1 MGWVRPSIAFV
12 TGRPPLD
19 SGDIDGLLRRVRQG
33 EIPPPRQVNPR
44 VPAALEAIVK
54 KAMAVRPAERY
65 ASVHHLAE
73 ELERWLADE
82 PVLAHREP
90 VWERARRW
98 MRRRKTAVAA
108 ATAALLAA
116 TVGLAAVLIVQT
128 RANADLLSANLDL
141 ELANRRANDANRD
154 LQLANARER
163 ARFDLALEAIK
174 TFHGGVS
181 EELVL
186 KEKQFDGLRTKLLRG
201 ATDFYRRLEDLLA
214 GQADRRSRAAL
225 GQAYHDIGELTAKI
239 GSQAEALA
247 ALRRGREL
255 RMALAAEAGSDA
267 ASKRDAA
274 RTLIAV
280 ADLEEASGEAAG
292 ALASYQRAR
301 DLLEPLAR
309 SNPDEPSHRADVAKC
324 LQGIARVQ
332 YHSGRAAESLAS
344 HEQARA
350 IFQELA
356 DAYPAAPDF
365 RRDLAA
371 SYHDIGAHPASWRQ
385 RQRSSGRLPESPG
398 HPPGA
403 GRGRTRCRRVPER
416 PRPEPQRPRLLAA
429 GNRPSGPCAGLA
441 RAARAIFQHLADANP
456 AVTLFQGELAQGH
469 QVIGSIQDETGHPAL
484 ALASF
489 ERAQAILQRLVA
501 ANPRHA
507 LSRSRL
513 AASHSYV
520 GMMRQRAGRPAEAA
534 VEFRRAVAIM
544 ERLCELQPDAYNLY
558 NLACFRSLLSGIA
571 AQPGSGLT
579 ASEVSSLGE
588 QAVEALRRAVA
599 AGLHDLAFMRRDPDL
614 DALRSRSDFQLLLLD
629 LAFPDDPFAR

>member
-1 MGWVRPSIAFV
+1 M
-12 TGRPPLD
+12 
-19 SGDIDGLLRRVRQG
+19 
-33 EIPPPRQVNPR
+33 
-44 VPAALEAIVK
+44 
-54 KAMAVRPAERY
+54 
-65 ASVHHLAE
+65 HLAE

-108 ATAALLAA
+108 AAAALLAA
-116 TVGLAAVLIVQT
+116 TVGLAAVLAVQT

-141 ELANRRANDANRD
+141 ELANRRTNDANRD

-186 KEKQFDGLRTKLLRG
+186 KEKQFDGLRTKLLHG

-247 ALRRGREL
+247 ALRRGLEL
-255 RMALAAEAGSDA
+255 RMDLAAEAGSDT

-274 RTLIAV
+274 RSLIAV
-280 ADLEEASGEAAG
+280 ADLEEASGEAAA

-344 HEQARA
+344 HERRGPSSRSWPTPTPPRPTSGATWRRA
-350 IFQELA
+350 FTTSAASSE
-356 DAYPAAPDF
+356 PAA
-365 RRDLAA
+365 
-371 SYHDIGAHPASWRQ
+371 
-385 RQRSSGRLPESPG
+385 
-398 HPPGA
+398 
-403 GRGRTRCRRVPER
+403 
-416 PRPEPQRPRLLAA
+416 
-429 GNRPSGPCAGLA
+429 
-441 RAARAIFQHLADANP
+441 
-456 AVTLFQGELAQGH
+456 
-469 QVIGSIQDETGHPAL
+469 
-484 ALASF
+484 
-489 ERAQAILQRLVA
+489 
-501 ANPRHA
+501 
-507 LSRSRL
+507 
-513 AASHSYV
+513 
-520 GMMRQRAGRPAEAA
+520 M
-534 VEFRRAVAIM
+534 
-544 ERLCELQPDAYNLY
+544 
-558 NLACFRSLLSGIA
+558 
-571 AQPGSGLT
+571 
-579 ASEVSSLGE
+579 
-588 QAVEALRRAVA
+588 
-599 AGLHDLAFMRRDPDL
+599 
-614 DALRSRSDFQLLLLD
+614 
-629 LAFPDDPFAR
+629 